1 MVAYQANPRLRNVRT
16 AKHATHLR
24 KTHNSRARYTSLV
37 RFCGALGV
45 VLVGVM
51 LYVMLIA
58 NLTSLNYSVARADRQ
73 RASLQAET
81 ARLDD
86 RLATLR
92 SDDRL
97 AKMAAALH
105 MREPQQFALVTL
117 PPAAPQGR
125 SRLFL
130 SSLASWF
137 GAK

>member
-1 MVAYQANPRLRNVRT
+1 MVAYQAQPRVRNVRT
-16 AKHATHLR
+16 AKHATHMR
-24 KTHNSRARYTSLV
+24 KSHASRSRYSGLV
-37 RFCGALGV
+37 RFSAVLGV
-45 VLVGVM
+45 VLCGVM
-51 LYVMLIA
+51 FYVMLMA
-58 NLTSLNYSVARADRQ
+58 NLTSLNYSVSRADRQ

-86 RLATLR
+86 RLAALR

-97 AKMAAALH
+97 AKLAAQLH
-105 MREPQQFALVTL
+105 MREPQQFAMVTL
-117 PPAAPQGR
+117 PPAPPQGQ

>member
-1 MVAYQANPRLRNVRT
+1 MVAYQARPRLRNVRT

-24 KTHNSRARYTSLV
+24 KTHASRARYTALV
-37 RFCGALGV
+37 RFCGVFGV

-51 LYVMLIA
+51 TYVMLMA
-58 NLTSLNYSVARADRQ
+58 NLTSLNYAVSRADLR
-73 RASLQAET
+73 RAALQAET

-86 RLATLR
+86 RLAALR

-97 AKMAAALH
+97 AKLAAQLH

-117 PPAAPQGR
+117 PPGPPQGR

-130 SSLASWF
+130 SSIASWF

>member
-1 MVAYQANPRLRNVRT
+1 MVAYQAQPRLRNVRT
-16 AKHATHLR
+16 AKHATQMR
-24 KTHNSRARYTSLV
+24 KSHASRARYAGLV
-37 RFCGALGV
+37 RFCGVLGV
-45 VLVGVM
+45 VLCGVM
-51 LYVMLIA
+51 VYVMLMA
-58 NLTSLNYSVARADRQ
+58 NLTGLNYAASRADRQ

-86 RLATLR
+86 RLAALR

-97 AKMAAALH
+97 AKIAAELH
-105 MREPQQFALVTL
+105 MRDPQQFAMVTL
-117 PPAAPQGR
+117 PPAQPQGQ

>member
-1 MVAYQANPRLRNVRT
+1 MVAYQARPRLRNVRT

-24 KTHNSRARYTSLV
+24 KTHASRARYTNLV
-37 RFCGALGV
+37 RFCGGLGV

-51 LYVMLIA
+51 TYVMLIA
-58 NLTSLNYSVARADRQ
+58 NLTGLNYAVARSERQ

-86 RLATLR
+86 RLAALR

-117 PPAAPQGR
+117 PPAEPQGR
-125 SRLFL
+125 SRIFL
-130 SSLASWF
+130 SSLAGWF

>member
-1 MVAYQANPRLRNVRT
+1 MVAYQARPRLRNVRT
-16 AKHATHLR
+16 AKHATHMR
-24 KTHNSRARYTSLV
+24 KTRASRARYTSLV

-51 LYVMLIA
+51 VYVMLIA

-86 RLATLR
+86 RLAALR

-97 AKMAAALH
+97 SKMAGVR
-105 MREPQQFALVTL
+105 REAEITS
-117 PPAAPQGR
+117 G
-125 SRLFL
+125 
-130 SSLASWF
+130 
-137 GAK
+137 

>member
-1 MVAYQANPRLRNVRT
+1 MVAYQARPRLRNVRT
-16 AKHATHLR
+16 TKHATHMR
-24 KTHNSRARYTSLV
+24 KTHATRARYTNLV

-51 LYVMLIA
+51 TYVMLIA
-58 NLTSLNYSVARADRQ
+58 NLTSLNYAVARADRQ
-73 RASLQAET
+73 RAALQAET

-97 AKMAAALH
+97 AKMASALH

-117 PPAAPQGR
+117 PPPAPQGR

>member
-1 MVAYQANPRLRNVRT
+1 MVAYQARPRLRNVRT

-24 KTHNSRARYTSLV
+24 KTHASRARYTSLV
-37 RFCGALGV
+37 RFSGVLGV

-51 LYVMLIA
+51 TYVMLIA
-58 NLTSLNYSVARADRQ
+58 NLTSLNYAVARADRQ
-73 RASLQAET
+73 RSSLQAET

-86 RLATLR
+86 RLAALR

-97 AKMAAALH
+97 SRMAAALH

-117 PPAAPQGR
+117 PPAAPQGQ
-125 SRLFL
+125 SKLFL